1 MKRLHP
7 SNRTSSP
14 EEDDDRRR
22 ERLVAQL
29 VRAAA
34 AAVDTPDAVALAE
47 EALPFDNEALALAE
61 GCDPAAGAIEGRHE
75 P

>member
-1 MKRLHP
+1 MKRLPP

-22 ERLVAQL
+22 ERLVARL

-34 AAVDTPDAVALAE
+34 AVGTPEAVALAE

-75 P
+75 S

>member
-22 ERLVAQL
+22 ERLVARL
-29 VRAAA
+29 VRAAT
-34 AAVDTPDAVALAE
+34 AVDTPDAVALAE

-61 GCDPAAGAIEGRHE
+61 GCNLAVGTTEDRRES
-75 P
+75 

>member
-1 MKRLHP
+1 MKRLPP
-7 SNRTSSP
+7 SNTSSP
-14 EEDDDRRR
+14 EDDDDRRR
-22 ERLVAQL
+22 ERLVARL

-34 AAVDTPDAVALAE
+34 AARTPEAVALAE

>member
-14 EEDDDRRR
+14 EEDDDRRG
-22 ERLVAQL
+22 ERLVARL
-29 VRAAA
+29 VRAA

-47 EALPFDNEALALAE
+47 EALPFDNDALALTE
-61 GCDPAAGAIEGRHE
+61 GDDPAAGSAEGRSRS
-75 P
+75 